1 MVSHSA
7 KMPLTLSFLVKF
19 IIQNLVLRILLFLI
33 SLSFKNYS
41 YKSKTISIVLS
52 DVDLQTLIDW
62 TIILGYWSYLVRLM
76 LRTKN
81 WLKYELELEILLAV
95 LYWWNTHLTN
105 ILNSLTS
112 QKAFT
117 FHHKPEQLI
126 RTTGVNFK
134 IKT

>member
-52 DVDLQTLIDW
+52 DVDLQTLID
-62 TIILGYWSYLVRLM
+62 
-76 LRTKN
+76 
-81 WLKYELELEILLAV
+81 
-95 LYWWNTHLTN
+95 
-105 ILNSLTS
+105 
-112 QKAFT
+112 
-117 FHHKPEQLI
+117 
-126 RTTGVNFK
+126 
-134 IKT
+134 

>member
-7 KMPLTLSFLVKF
+7 KIQLTLSFLVKF

-62 TIILGYWSYLVRLM
+62 TIILG
-76 LRTKN
+76 
-81 WLKYELELEILLAV
+81 
-95 LYWWNTHLTN
+95 
-105 ILNSLTS
+105 
-112 QKAFT
+112 
-117 FHHKPEQLI
+117 
-126 RTTGVNFK
+126 
-134 IKT
+134 